1 MGRSSPATALVVLI
15 LAINAGSVAASY
27 ALLPAKVASHFNAAG
42 LPDAWESR
50 DVYLSGMALVCLG
63 VPLFLLAIFWSVCW
77 LPDSMVNVPNREY
90 WLSPERQPQT
100 ARLMFEFGQWFAVLQ
115 GLFFL
120 LLHWL
125 VVAANRQAPVQ
136 LSWLVWP
143 ALVVYL
149 MLVSVWLWQLLCAF
163 RLPIEWRPAAL
174 SSGAKAES

>member
-1 MGRSSPATALVVLI
+1 MGRSSLATALVVLV

-27 ALLPAKVASHFNAAG
+27 TLLPAKVASHFNAAG

-50 DVYLSGMALVCLG
+50 DVYLVAMALVCLG
-63 VPLFLLAIFWSVCW
+63 VPLFLLAVFWGVRW
-77 LPDSMVNVPNREY
+77 LPVTMINVPNRDY

-100 ARLMFEFGQWFAVLQ
+100 ARRLFDFGQWFVVFE

-125 VVAANRQAPVQ
+125 VVIANRQAPVQ

-149 MLVSVWLWQLLCAF
+149 MLVIGWLWGLVRAF
-163 RLPIEWRPAAL
+163 RLPA
-174 SSGAKAES
+174 